1 VCEECHARL
10 AGWDECLR
18 AMRPALRKLTAS
30 VPSVGAWRSRSPD
43 TTSSRPRSAPVMPF
57 SGAGVPSDSLIPE
70 WQSETGRSGFQGCL
84 AEAV

>member
-1 VCEECHARL
+1 MPVEEHLLAREDCRERL

-43 TTSSRPRSAPVMPF
+43 DILPPAVRSSH
-57 SGAGVPSDSLIPE
+57 
-70 WQSETGRSGFQGCL
+70 
-84 AEAV
+84 AV